1 MSGEK
6 AKNIKQN
13 IARNKTVLTI
23 RCAVVDT
30 VILCMG
36 IFNILSQQV
45 LIAGAVYICN
55 PAYNKN
61 KKMWEIIFLILAPT
75 IA

>member
-1 MSGEK
+1 
-6 AKNIKQN
+6 
-13 IARNKTVLTI
+13 
-23 RCAVVDT
+23 
-30 VILCMG
+30 MG

-61 KKMWEIIFLILAPT
+61 KKMWKIIFLILAPT